1 MYEVL
6 YTAQA
11 RSAIL
16 ALKPKEKLQIES
28 AVLRISA
35 DPWIGKRL
43 TQELAQ
49 FYSCRTGVY
58 RIVYKV
64 FKQEIRVVVF
74 SVGHRK
80 SVYDQL
86 SRKLS

>member
-11 RSAIL
+11 RAAIL
-16 ALKPKEKLQIES
+16 ELKSKEKLQIEH
-28 AVLRISA
+28 AVLRLSA
-35 DPWIGKRL
+35 DPFIGKRL

-49 FYSCRTGVY
+49 FYSYRTGVY
-58 RIVYKV
+58 RIVYKI
-64 FKQEIRVVVF
+64 FRKEIRVVVF
-74 SVGHRK
+74 AVGHRK
-80 SVYDQL
+80 SVYEQL